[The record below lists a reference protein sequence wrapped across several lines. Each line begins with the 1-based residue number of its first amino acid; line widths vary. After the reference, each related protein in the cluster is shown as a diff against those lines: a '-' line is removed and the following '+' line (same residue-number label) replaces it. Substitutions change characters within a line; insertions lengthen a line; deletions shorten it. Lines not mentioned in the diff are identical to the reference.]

1 MDGCWSLVSMR
12 HIIHKFVNVCP
23 YIAYSGEVAI
33 HIIISWI
40 LGSGPRWYG
49 KWHSHVTQEQGN
61 NYSWVDLIAFHFE
74 PLRSSNICL
83 KICFSDKFF
92 LRAFIFP
99 HAKFLKTR
107 NLHLLWL
114 QTKLCL
120 ILTTPWLP
128 VYKRFLLQYIFVY
141 DRQCIIIML
150 IHTYVVY
157 DSRRTL
163 FDFWEQR

>member
-1 MDGCWSLVSMR
+1 MVRDDME
-12 HIIHKFVNVCP
+12 
-23 YIAYSGEVAI
+23 SGIVTSYKNKG
-33 HIIISWI
+33 IIIPEFIS
-40 LGSGPRWYG
+40 LP
-49 KWHSHVTQEQGN
+49 
-61 NYSWVDLIAFHFE
+61 FF
-74 PLRSSNICL
+74 LRSSNICV
-83 KICFSDKFF
+83 KHWFSEKFS

-128 VYKRFLLQYIFVY
+128 VYKRFLLQHISVY

-163 FDFWEQR
+163 FDFWEQMLTCSLNFASFLCTEIHPLLYDDDTITHAANYDIKRLNKRY

>member
-12 HIIHKFVNVCP
+12 HIIHKFVNVYP
-23 YIAYSGEVAI
+23 YIAYSCEVVI

-40 LGSGPRWYG
+40 LGSGPRLYG
-49 KWHSHVTQEQGN
+49 KWHSQFIQEQGN
-61 NYSWVDLIAFHFE
+61 NYSWVDLIVFF
-74 PLRSSNICL
+74 LRSSNICL
-83 KICFSDKFF
+83 KNCFSDKFS

-107 NLHLLWL
+107 NLQHLLWL
-114 QTKLCL
+114 LTKLCL

-128 VYKRFLLQYIFVY
+128 VYKRFLLQHIFVY

-150 IHTYVVY
+150 IHTYAVY

-163 FDFWEQR
+163 FDFWEER